1 MSKPSSKI
9 LREAVSRVLE
19 QKKGIISEGP
29 LSNVFSGVKNVAQN
43 IGGNYRVGSLKNQLK
58 DMADKT
64 VQDWDKNI
72 ESIDKV
78 IEKLKASKNDSIR
91 KTGEKIDSNIDS
103 ADRQIKNT
111 LSSLPSAVP
120 DFVSSFDSYMKGP
133 DQAQTPS
140 SSDLSKLSFPDFVK
154 SMVNKDVS
162 QISPSLAKELL
173 RNYKSISRSSKSSQ
187 NFDTNIP
194 DKDSVKNVLSSLRSK
209 EPPAV
214 VTPKQDVVKPSPK
227 PSSPKPRHQAGSL
240 IGKTLTSPAKMQEPQ
255 PEKVPSPVPNKP
267 LVASS
272 LPAASKGLQKTN
284 LAPPAPVATKAV
296 LPKVVPG
303 KSPQISLKMPPEI
316 TGEPQSL
323 KSILNP
329 EDQEAPIPLT
339 SMKKKQESKPL
350 QAPQE
355 PASEQGVSSPSA
367 TEKTPQKPTSPQE
380 KEVISSVPE
389 KKASKKK
396 SQKMTKESLDSLM
409 DVFGFRKNK

>member
-29 LSNVFSGVKNVAQN
+29 LSNMFSGVKNVAQN

-120 DFVSSFDSYMKGP
+120 DFISSFDSYMKGP
-133 DQAQTPS
+133 GQAQSLS

-173 RNYKSISRSSKSSQ
+173 RNYKSISRSPKSSQ
-187 NFDTNIP
+187 DFGANIP
-194 DKDSVKNVLSSLRSK
+194 DKDSVKSALASLKQK
-209 EPPAV
+209 EPPAEV
-214 VTPKQDVVKPSPK
+214 ASRQDVVKPSPK
-227 PSSPKPRHQAGSL
+227 PSSSKPRHQAGSL
-240 IGKTLTSPAKMQEPQ
+240 IGKTLVPPPKMQEPQ
-255 PEKVPSPVPNKP
+255 PEKVPSPVPSKSLIPTQKP
-267 LVASS
+267 SVSTNQQRANAATLSS
-272 LPAASKGLQKTN
+272 VPAKG
-284 LAPPAPVATKAV
+284 V

-339 SMKKKQESKPL
+339 SIKKN
-350 QAPQE
+350 QE
-355 PASEQGVSSPSA
+355 PKSLQGAPEPTKEQGASSPSA
-367 TEKTPQKPTSPQE
+367 AEKMPQKPASGQE